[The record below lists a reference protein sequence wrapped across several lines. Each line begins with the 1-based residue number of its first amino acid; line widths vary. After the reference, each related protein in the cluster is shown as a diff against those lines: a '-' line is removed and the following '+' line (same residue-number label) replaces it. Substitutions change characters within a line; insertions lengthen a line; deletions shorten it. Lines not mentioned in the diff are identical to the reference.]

1 MTIRFERQNLLLRTL
16 ASGARLE
23 VPIFRFI
30 GDSGG
35 KNVYIQA
42 NIHGPEIAGIGAA
55 HRLIDLL
62 HQESAIHGTITIVP
76 SINPVALDS
85 KINGMQVGYADLNE
99 TVVGNFN
106 RIYQLLVADKNPADP
121 EEAQKVGIDDFVTK
135 HLHSDEA
142 TIVHEFHAALKRA
155 LADTRLK
162 RGREGLRFGLK
173 LALII
178 QELAADAHY
187 IIDLHTAGIAQYH
200 IFSFEESLASVPYF
214 GIPAVIQLP
223 DDFIGVFD
231 EAMILPWIR
240 LRKAFHKAGREI
252 AYSAFDREAFTLELG
267 SADSL
272 DSDLM
277 DEDAERILNYL
288 RHKGVL
294 DGEARPVEMAYY
306 KCLQRNYARYNA
318 PTGGLVLWHKH
329 PGERV
334 RKGETLCTI
343 LCAYNRGTDQPTEV
357 PVIAVEDG
365 IVNNLVESQVVHEGM
380 AVCSVFTRIEELRF

>member
-1 MTIRFERQNLLLRTL
+1 MSTRFERETLLLRTL

-23 VPIFRFI
+23 VPVFRFT

-55 HRLIDLL
+55 HRLIDRLL
-62 HQESAIHGTITIVP
+62 QEPAIHGTITVVP
-76 SINPVALDS
+76 SINPVGLDS

-106 RIYQLLVADKNPADP
+106 RVYQLLTTEKISIDP
-121 EEAQKVGIDDFVTK
+121 EDVQKVGLEDFVAQN
-135 HLHSDEA
+135 LHSSEA
-142 TIVHEFHAALKRA
+142 AIVREFHAALKRA
-155 LADTRLK
+155 LADTREK

-173 LALII
+173 LALMI
-178 QELAADAHY
+178 QELAQDAHY
-187 IIDLHTAGIAQYH
+187 VIDLHTAGIAQYH
-200 IFSFEESLASVPYF
+200 MFSFEETLSSVPYF

-223 DDFIGVFD
+223 DDFAGVFD
-231 EAMILPWIR
+231 EAVLLPWIR
-240 LRKAFHKAGREI
+240 LRKAFQKAGREI
-252 AYSAFDREAFTLELG
+252 AFSAFEREAFTLELG
-267 SADSL
+267 SADAL
-272 DSDLM
+272 DSELM
-277 DEDAERILNYL
+277 EEDAERILNYL

-294 DGEARPVEMAYY
+294 DGDGQPVDMAYY

-318 PTGGLVLWHKH
+318 PTGGLLLWHKH

-343 LCAYNRGTDQPTEV
+343 LCAYNRGTDLPTEV

-365 IVNNLVESQVVHEGM
+365 IINNLIESQVVHEGM
-380 AVCSVFTRIEELRF
+380 AVCSMFTRVEDLRF

>member
-1 MTIRFERQNLLLRTL
+1 MTLHFEREMLLLRTL

-30 GDSGG
+30 GDSDG

-62 HQESAIHGTITIVP
+62 QDEPALHGTITIVP

-106 RIYQLLVADKNPADP
+106 RVYQLLVTDKTPPDR
-121 EEAQKVGIDDFVTK
+121 EDVQKVGLEDFVAA
-135 HLHSDEA
+135 HVYADEQ
-142 TIVHEFHAALKRA
+142 TIIRDFQAALKTA
-155 LADTRLK
+155 LADLRDK

-173 LALII
+173 LAVMI
-178 QELAADAHY
+178 QELAADADY

-200 IFSFEESLASVPYF
+200 IFSFEETLTSIPYF

-223 DDFIGVFD
+223 DDFSGVFD
-231 EAMILPWIR
+231 EAVMLPWIR
-240 LRKAFHKAGREI
+240 LRKAFQKVGREI
-252 AYSAFDREAFTLELG
+252 AFSAFEREAFTLELG
-267 SADSL
+267 SADSV
-272 DSDLM
+272 DRVLM

-288 RHKGVL
+288 RYKGVL
-294 DGEARPVEMAYY
+294 DGEAQPIEMSYY

-318 PTGGLVLWHKH
+318 PTGGLVLWNKH

-334 RKGETLCTI
+334 RAGETICTI
-343 LCAYNRGTDQPTEV
+343 LCAYNRGTDEPTEV
-357 PVIAVEDG
+357 PVVAVEEG
-365 IVNNLVESQVVHEGM
+365 IVNNMMESQVVHEGM
-380 AVCSVFTRIEELRF
+380 ALCSVMTRIEDLYF